1 MEDFGPTVSRY
12 QLSKKTTT
20 ATASSPVYNALTNII
35 AGTDDESMGV
45 TVLCKPQQDPE
56 ASNKAAIGV
65 GVVIDHACTTEW
77 LEQVDAKRLSLP
89 LDIKRPTVA
98 RRFFCDTE
106 MKIVGQLQ
114 VILQRALQKAGIAD
128 DAWVYCNKYLRILE
142 YIREGKILAPHADG
156 HKICEDTGTKSTHT
170 LLLFLTDL
178 DEGGETVLMNGQ
190 AEGWAKQL
198 EVVVPP
204 ECQMNAV
211 LENNML
217 ETIEL
222 EGEEFP
228 PSHAVS
234 VGVSPRRGRILIF
247 PHEWPHAGAVT
258 QSLPKIMLR
267 AEVTLHYFSKN
278 NTDV

>member
-1 MEDFGPTVSRY
+1 M
-12 QLSKKTTT
+12 
-20 ATASSPVYNALTNII
+20 I
-35 AGTDDESMGV
+35 AGTDDESMAV
-45 TVLCKPQQDPE
+45 TVLCKAQQDPGAANE
-56 ASNKAAIGV
+56 AAIGV
-65 GVVIDHACTTEW
+65 GMVIEHSCSNEW

-106 MKIVGQLQ
+106 LRIVGQLQ
-114 VILQRALQKAGIAD
+114 EILQRALLKAGIAD
-128 DAWVYCNKYLRILE
+128 NAWVYCNKYLRILE
-142 YIREGKILAPHADG
+142 YVKVGKSLSPHTDG

-170 LLLFLTDL
+170 LLLYLTDL
-178 DEGGETVLMNGQ
+178 DEGGETVLINGRT
-190 AEGWAKQL
+190 EGWAKQL

-204 ECQMNAV
+204 ECRMNAL
-211 LENNML
+211 LENNMV

-222 EGEEFP
+222 EGEDFP

-234 VGVSPRRGRILIF
+234 MGVSPRRGRVCVF

-267 AEVTLHYFSKN
+267 AEVTMHYCSKKN
-278 NTDV
+278 ADV

>member
-1 MEDFGPTVSRY
+1 M
-12 QLSKKTTT
+12 
-20 ATASSPVYNALTNII
+20 I
-35 AGTDDESMGV
+35 ARTDGESMAV
-45 TVLCKPQQDPE
+45 TVLCKPQQDPG
-56 ASNKAAIGV
+56 ASKNEAAIGV
-65 GVVIDHACTTEW
+65 GMVIDHACTTEW
-77 LEQVDAKRLSLP
+77 LHQVDAKRLSLP

-114 VILQRALQKAGIAD
+114 EILQRALQKAGIAD

-142 YIREGKILAPHADG
+142 YVQEGKSLAPHTDG

-178 DEGGETVLMNGQ
+178 DEGGETVLMNGR

-204 ECQMNAV
+204 ECQMNTL
-211 LENNML
+211 LENNKL

-222 EGEEFP
+222 EGEDFP
-228 PSHAVS
+228 LVS
-234 VGVSPRRGRILIF
+234 VGVSPRRGRILVF

-258 QSLPKIMLR
+258 QSFPKIMLR
-267 AEVTLHYFSKN
+267 AEVTLHYYSKN
-278 NTDV
+278 NAGV